1 MQENIITTDVFKGLL
16 KQQNDSIGKI
26 NDKINSF
33 ELTSKQMQSKNDQNN
48 TTLTSHV
55 KSIGN
60 LNTLIWDHSSKNQKE
75 HFKESYYRTRNDTKN
90 EDRIDH
96 IGDTIKGLYDQ
107 VHTLINKLIPVF
119 DSIAKNHPN
128 SDIKTAKTN
137 LTNLRQEVFAKK
149 EKFNKEYAEN
159 KAKSIETWEAAHERV
174 ERIVNETTPSPES
187 STTKYLTK
195 HGDTALDTLY
205 RKNLSNMKGGTR
217 YTIPILPM
225 PQSNRQKL
233 VTGIEL
239 VGKNLVVNYTDNSK
253 TQIDLSNI
261 VGSITAPS
269 INTTAIQQIATGLL
283 ASLQTKFTELSR
295 NLENKGSSEL
305 SNLKTNIAQIK
316 QDIRDQLKTELS
328 GTNITQEQLTAL
340 DVKLQD
346 YFKNQIKDIK
356 VVKEIKVVN

>member
-1 MQENIITTDVFKGLL
+1 MSFLIPFNIDNFNSVEKDNLKKSLASKNITNIAF
-16 KQQNDSIGKI
+16 
-26 NDKINSF
+26 DKINKKYQLVVTYANKETVKIPLDNFMPENIVTTEQF
-33 ELTSKQMQSKNDQNN
+33 EELQQANKEQIKNITINKNYLVNLYRLVHKIVNILDNEKEDVSQQSKATIILLKDLVPSYEHLLNYDNN
-48 TTLTSHV
+48 APNLLAQGELKKYAKPGMTL
-55 KSIGN
+55 
-60 LNTLIWDHSSKNQKE
+60 QE
-75 HFKESYYRTRNDTKN
+75 
-90 EDRIDH
+90 
-96 IGDTIKGLYDQ
+96 
-107 VHTLINKLIPVF
+107 
-119 DSIAKNHPN
+119 IA
-128 SDIKTAKTN
+128 
-137 LTNLRQEVFAKK
+137 L
-149 EKFNKEYAEN
+149 
-159 KAKSIETWEAAHERV
+159 
-174 ERIVNETTPSPES
+174 ES

-328 GTNITQEQLTAL
+328 GTYITPEQLTAL
-340 DVKLQD
+340 AARLQD
-346 YFKNQIKDIK
+346 NFTNEIKAIK